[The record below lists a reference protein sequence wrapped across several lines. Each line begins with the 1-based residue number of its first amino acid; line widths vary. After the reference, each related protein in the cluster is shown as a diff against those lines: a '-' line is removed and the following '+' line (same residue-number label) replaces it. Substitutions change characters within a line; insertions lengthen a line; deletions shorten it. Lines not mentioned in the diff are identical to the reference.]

1 MTALLTL
8 LLGATAVLVPPG
20 ASSDPRRG
28 AGIRSALA
36 QSAAL
41 VLGVL
46 LGITILHLPWWQ
58 IAVVALT
65 AGLWTALARFAPG
78 PRATLGRWIA
88 AIAVVALC
96 AAIQDGRAGAGVQR
110 LADLCRA
117 AGCFLL
123 LTTPANRVVTDLLG
137 IARGKAR
144 TQSTDVLEPEPALR
158 GGRWIGPLER
168 VLMLLL
174 ASTGAHQAVAALI
187 AAKGAIR
194 FPEISKDST
203 ETKAE
208 EFLVGS
214 LASWTLA
221 ALAAVLLTR

>member
-28 AGIRSALA
+28 AGTRSALA

-65 AGLWTALARFAPG
+65 AGLWAALARFAPG
-78 PRATLGRWIA
+78 PRVTLGRWIA

-96 AAIQDGRAGAGVQR
+96 AAIQDC
-110 LADLCRA
+110 L
-117 AGCFLL
+117 
-123 LTTPANRVVTDLLG
+123 
-137 IARGKAR
+137 
-144 TQSTDVLEPEPALR
+144 
-158 GGRWIGPLER
+158 
-168 VLMLLL
+168 
-174 ASTGAHQAVAALI
+174 
-187 AAKGAIR
+187 
-194 FPEISKDST
+194 
-203 ETKAE
+203 
-208 EFLVGS
+208 
-214 LASWTLA
+214 
-221 ALAAVLLTR
+221 